1 MVLLMPKLF
10 VCPVI
15 RTPLE
20 FEPPLVLILPK
31 SVTLLLSPPSIIKI
45 PDELPPVV
53 ETLPVTLTVLL
64 LDAGPIRIPCIPVA
78 PPVDMVVIPP
88 VMLMTLLVAFK
99 LLKLSPKA
107 RSTDELTVILP
118 SMVSVFELLVILM
131 PFTSSTSIEEP
142 ISMV

>member
-53 ETLPVTLTVLL
+53 ETLPVTLTVLML
-64 LDAGPIRIPCIPVA
+64 ELGPIRIPCIFVA
-78 PPVDMVVIPP
+78 PPVDMVEISP
-88 VMLMTLLVAFK
+88 VMLITLLLFPP
-99 LLKLSPKA
+99 LLILSPKA
-107 RSTDELTVILP
+107 LLTDELTVISP
-118 SMVSVFELLVILM
+118 SMVSVFESPVI
-131 PFTSSTSIEEP
+131 
-142 ISMV
+142 

>member
-45 PDELPPVV
+45 PDELPLVV
-53 ETLPVTLTVLL
+53 ETLPVTLIVLL
-64 LDAGPIRIPCIPVA
+64 LELRPIRIPCIPVA
-78 PPVDMVVIPP
+78 PPVDIVEI
-88 VMLMTLLVAFK
+88 
-99 LLKLSPKA
+99 SP
-107 RSTDELTVILP
+107 
-118 SMVSVFELLVILM
+118 VILM
-131 PFTSSTSIEEP
+131 MLSFPPPSTLSP
-142 ISMV
+142 